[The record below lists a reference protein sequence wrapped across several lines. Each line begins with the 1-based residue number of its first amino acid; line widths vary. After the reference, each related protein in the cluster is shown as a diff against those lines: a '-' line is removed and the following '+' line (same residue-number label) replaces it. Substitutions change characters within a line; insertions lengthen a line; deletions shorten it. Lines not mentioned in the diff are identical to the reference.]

1 MEVSFLSRDVHALM
15 GGCQYNV
22 FLIKRKEL
30 NIMNIFKIAV
40 VKHVKASLRRRSV
53 NYSCICFSVNLCEQC
68 DRAHSHP
75 DDGGGHIKYHL
86 PTAYRYLPHTGTYRI
101 SVPTAYQ
108 YLPHTSTYCIPVLTA
123 YQYLPH
129 TGYYRI

>member
-15 GGCQYNV
+15 GGCTLYSVQYNV

-86 PTAYRYLPHTGTYRI
+86 PTTFR
-101 SVPTAYQ
+101 
-108 YLPHTSTYCIPVLTA
+108 
-123 YQYLPH
+123 
-129 TGYYRI
+129 